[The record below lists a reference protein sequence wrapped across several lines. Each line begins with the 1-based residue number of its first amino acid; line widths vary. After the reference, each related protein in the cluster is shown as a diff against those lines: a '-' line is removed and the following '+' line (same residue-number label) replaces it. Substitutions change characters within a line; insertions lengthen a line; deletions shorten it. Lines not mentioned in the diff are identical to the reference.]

1 MDIRIFDKDINF
13 LGEVDNFT
21 SLFYISK
28 WETYGEFEFHIKDF
42 NRELIKKGNIIM
54 LDKDGTRAGVIEHFE
69 INQENDEDIAVKG
82 FSLGYWLSNRI
93 TVPPVSYAYHA
104 FNTNVEDIMIALVKT
119 NAVDPANVNRKIPN
133 LIVEPSKSRG
143 IKLNFQTRYK
153 NLDEELTKLSKTS
166 SLGWN
171 IVLDYKAKKFIFK
184 VLDGKDLST
193 EQSTNPPQVF
203 SVDYDN
209 IRKQNYLESNI
220 GYKNM
225 AYVAGQGEGVERE
238 IEPLNNDFSG
248 FDRRETFIDARD
260 IEEGGNL
267 TDRGKVKLSE
277 TPQITTFECE
287 VEPIGYK
294 ANWNLGDIVTTINKK
309 LGLVMHNRV
318 AEVREVW
325 EQNGYKVEPTFGTS
339 LPTLGEKIKQT
350 QDTPLQESVQGPPG
364 ETGEKGERGPQGY
377 NVQYLW
383 NGTQLGIKR
392 EDETSYTY
400 VDLKGAKG
408 EQGVKGDAGAQG
420 PKGDIGAKG
429 DPGTTDYNNLL
440 NRPTSLPA
448 NGGTAN
454 CISFVDSRNV
464 DDKPS
469 GITNRKLTCAF
480 KCRTSVGNPPTGASG
495 TYVFILNV
503 VGWDGFEGSGGWPIQ
518 VAFGTEGIAYRQAI
532 NADTWGSWVKVSNLK
547 DIPTRLSQFQNDI
560 GAGGGTNIIKSP
572 TQPTG
577 VTSGTIWI

>member
-408 EQGVKGDAGAQG
+408 DTGAQG